1 MGGSVRLQ
9 NHRVSRDQILV
20 DINSELYRS
29 AFNAHVQPRPRLESC
44 NFRTRLLPAVN
55 PRSLFRIVASIA
67 LFVLVLWFIG
77 PARVLASFAQADPLW
92 LGAGFAASLL
102 ASLLSALRWHAL
114 ASWLGVKAARRDM
127 ILAYWRGV
135 MANTVLP
142 GATLG
147 GDALR
152 ALHLQSLGHH
162 IAHAAAS
169 VLLDRLSG
177 LWMLV
182 ALSLSMTAIAQS
194 LGLLPVTILNTPP
207 ALAAGLAVLILIAP
221 LLAWPLSKILNR
233 RISGRITTLIE
244 ALHARPRPLRQYF
257 MQILWS
263 SGVQL
268 LSIAAFACGGYAVG
282 LDLPWWQFIIAAGP
296 IFVFAAMPVSIGGWG
311 TREAASA
318 LVLGAFGATHEAAVA
333 CAILYGLFA
342 TLQGLLGAL
351 SLLHTKEKR
360 RENK

>member
-1 MGGSVRLQ
+1 MK
-9 NHRVSRDQILV
+9 
-20 DINSELYRS
+20 
-29 AFNAHVQPRPRLESC
+29 
-44 NFRTRLLPAVN
+44 
-55 PRSLFRIVASIA
+55 PRSLLKLAASIG
-67 LFVLVLWFIG
+67 LFAIVLWFIG
-77 PARVLASFAQADPLW
+77 PARVLASFADADPRW
-92 LGAGFAASLL
+92 LAAGLGASLL
-102 ASLLSALRWHAL
+102 ASMLSALRWHAL
-114 ASWLGVKAARRDM
+114 ASWLGVVAPRREM

-177 LWMLV
+177 LWLLM
-182 ALSLSMTAIAQS
+182 ALSLTMTAVAQAS
-194 LGLLPVTILNTPP
+194 GILPSAVLNTPP
-207 ALAAGLAVLILIAP
+207 ELAAGFAALTLVAP
-221 LLAWPLSKILNR
+221 LLIWPLSRTLNR
-233 RISGRITTLIE
+233 WMPGRIATLVE
-244 ALHARPRPLRQYF
+244 ALHNRPRPLQQYF
-257 MQILWS
+257 RQIFWS
-263 SGVQL
+263 GGVQL
-268 LSIAAFACGGYAVG
+268 LSIAAFTCGGRAVG

-296 IFVFAAMPVSIGGWG
+296 IFVFAAMPVGVGGWG

-318 LVLGAFGATHEAAVA
+318 LVLGAFGANRDAAVA

-351 SLLHTKEKR
+351 SLLHSKGKT
-360 RENK
+360 

>member
-1 MGGSVRLQ
+1 MNARTFFRL
-9 NHRVSRDQILV
+9 
-20 DINSELYRS
+20 
-29 AFNAHVQPRPRLESC
+29 A
-44 NFRTRLLPAVN
+44 
-55 PRSLFRIVASIA
+55 ASIA
-67 LFVLVLWFIG
+67 LFALVLWFIG
-77 PARVLASFAQADPLW
+77 PVRVLASFAQADPLW
-92 LGAGFAASLL
+92 LAAGFTASLL

-114 ASWLGVKAARRDM
+114 AAWLGIHAPRRVM

-177 LWMLV
+177 LWVLV
-182 ALSLSMTAIAQS
+182 ALSLSMTATAQI
-194 LGLLPVTILNTPP
+194 LGLLPLTVLNAPP
-207 ALAAGLAVLILIAP
+207 VFAAGLALLVIATP
-221 LLAWPLSKILNR
+221 LLLWSLSTAITRWLPVRAIALLN
-233 RISGRITTLIE
+233 
-244 ALHARPRPLRQYF
+244 ALHARPRPLRQYSS
-257 MQILWS
+257 QLAWS
-263 SGVQL
+263 GSVQL
-268 LSIAAFACGGYAVG
+268 FSIAAFACGGHAVG
-282 LDLPWWQFIIAAGP
+282 LDLPWWQFVIAAGP
-296 IFVFAAMPVSIGGWG
+296 IFVFAATPVSIGGWG

-318 LVLGAFGATHEAAVA
+318 LVLGAFGAAHETAVA

-351 SLLHTKEKR
+351 SLLHSKGKTHG
-360 RENK
+360 